1 MDAGSLADEVL
12 RVPETRP
19 DPAGLLANVQPRL
32 IPYHTAYDLGRE
44 IDTPRNLAK
53 SDTVE

>member
-53 SDTVE
+53 SVTVE